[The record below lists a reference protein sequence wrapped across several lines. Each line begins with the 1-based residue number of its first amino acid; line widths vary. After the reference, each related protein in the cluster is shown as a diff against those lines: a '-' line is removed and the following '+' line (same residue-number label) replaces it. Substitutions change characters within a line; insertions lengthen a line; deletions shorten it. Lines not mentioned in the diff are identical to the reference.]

1 MKKIDAIGLYHIGG
15 GLTIPRC
22 NLFSLIKRKFPL
34 LIEAI
39 SYSDSRK
46 FVVQIGDSFD
56 IRTRMISREYF
67 LPGVRLELSLE
78 CLPLQLSLHHF
89 LHVKSCPWLWL
100 IDLPSFFIFFSVD
113 NHPSSPWE
121 VSNVP
126 GQRGRWNSFTYV
138 VKSFRMF

>member
-67 LPGVRLELSLE
+67 TWRPFRAVVGMFALAIIAAPLPAR
-78 CLPLQLSLHHF
+78 
-89 LHVKSCPWLWL
+89 
-100 IDLPSFFIFFSVD
+100 
-113 NHPSSPWE
+113 
-121 VSNVP
+121 
-126 GQRGRWNSFTYV
+126 
-138 VKSFRMF
+138 